1 MSPWSDSAR
10 GARSPCGAGGS
21 AVPRFRGG
29 ALRRAVAAVATF
41 LCLGLLAVGASAE
54 SVVTRLDGANRDILN
69 WQMDEARTTLDEIEA
84 EGSATPYWLFTKA
97 HYAFFKGDYKTSM
110 DLTDQALANEVDA
123 DRRSDYT
130 SFRSLV
136 EKSFE
141 TTRNYRTHTS
151 PDGFFEMRVEPG
163 KDEVVIPYAF
173 ETLDSAYKAFREEF
187 GYAPPTPIVVEMY
200 PSAATLAHVTFLTEE
215 QIKTSGTIALCK
227 YNRLMFTS
235 PKALAKGYGWRD
247 TLSHELAHLV
257 ITQRSNNTVPIWM
270 HEGLAKYN
278 ERLWRSDGRERGQ
291 LPSSENYLAKGIEKN
306 ELITFEQM
314 HPSMA
319 LLPSQEATALAFAEV
334 YTVME
339 YVDRQKGPGGF
350 AQLLTLMRETDDAE
364 VAIERLMGVDFKR
377 FERNWKG
384 YLKTRDSRAFDPD
397 FVYVEKLEFVG
408 DKKGSDILEI
418 GKKEAEDYVHLG
430 ELLQARER
438 YGAALIEYEKARELI
453 GDRNPLLQKRLGKT
467 LMVMKRYDEAV
478 DVLARSLEYYPVLH
492 ETHSLLGQALHA
504 LGRDDE
510 AEVHLIEAVGI
521 NPFDPTPHQV
531 LAEIYDASDRKALAA
546 RAREHARACGG

>member
-1 MSPWSDSAR
+1 MVMKTSYGSTMNRLFADGSAR
-10 GARSPCGAGGS
+10 GAAKSL
-21 AVPRFRGG
+21 F
-29 ALRRAVAAVATF
+29 ALAVAVLL
-41 LCLGLLAVGASAE
+41 LCAAGTAAADSIE
-54 SVVTRLDGANRDILN
+54 KRLDQTNRHILN
-69 WQMDEARTTLDEIEA
+69 WQMAKAKETLDAIEA
-84 EGSATPYWLFTKA
+84 EGTTTPYWLFTKA
-97 HYAFFKGDYKTSM
+97 HHAFFSGDYKTAM
-110 DLTDQALANEVDA
+110 DLADQALVNETDA
-123 DRRSDYT
+123 ERREDYQA
-130 SFRSLV
+130 FRALV
-136 EKSFE
+136 EKSHE
-141 TTRNYRTHTS
+141 TTKNYRRHIS
-151 PDGFFEMRVEPG
+151 PDGFFELRVEPG
-163 KDEVVIPYAF
+163 KDEVLVPYAF
-173 ETLDSAYKAFREEF
+173 ETLDAAYKAFSKEF

-257 ITQRSNNTVPIWM
+257 ITQKSNNTVPIWM

-278 ERLWRSDGRERGQ
+278 ERLWRHDGHKRGQ
-291 LPSSENYLAKGIEKN
+291 LPSSENYLAKGIEKD

-339 YVDRQKGPGGF
+339 YVHRTKGEGGF
-350 AQLLTLMRETDDAE
+350 AQLLELMREHGDAE
-364 VAIERLMGVDFKR
+364 VAMEKLMGVDFKR
-377 FERNWKG
+377 FESEWKR
-384 YLKTRDSRAFDPD
+384 YLKTRPSTSFDED

-418 GKKEAEDYVHLG
+418 GKKEAEDFVHLG
-430 ELLQARER
+430 ELLQARKR

-467 LMVMKRYDEAV
+467 LIVMKRYDEAV
-478 DVLARSLEYYPVLH
+478 DVLARSLEYYPTLH
-492 ETHSLLGQALHA
+492 ETHSLLGQALFH
-504 LGRDDE
+504 LGREEE
-510 AEVHLIEAVGI
+510 AELHLLEAVSI
-521 NPFDPTPHQV
+521 NPFDPTPHR
-531 LAEIYDASDRKALAA
+531 LLGEIYEASDRKELAE
-546 RAREHARACGG
+546 RAREHARICGG